1 VTGVTFLEYQA
12 LWKRCIM
19 NIKWSKKRLTAACVL
34 AGTVGLWMYS
44 QSSSPA
50 TQKETA
56 APKVSLIGAVSKT
69 LPLTFST
76 QGHLVS
82 LNEVDIRGQI
92 TSPVSRVGFHEGDF
106 VKQGQL
112 LFVLDDAEELAALGH
127 AQAQLG
133 VIKAELDKA
142 NRDLSRGRPLLKTH
156 YISSS
161 DWDTLVSA
169 QQQAAAQYKSAQ
181 DDIHTAQAQ
190 LAYTRI
196 YAPVSGKTGALN
208 VHIGSLAQPGSTLP
222 MVSINQFDPIG
233 AEFTLPEQD
242 LNAVVVA
249 QRQGPVDVQVTDVSG
264 KPVTG
269 TLSFIDNTVSQDSG
283 TVSFKARFNN
293 GENQLWPGAYQN
305 ITVNAG
311 STPNVVVLP
320 PQAVQDGPDG
330 HFVFVVDPQ
339 MHAETQPVML
349 LRIQQQ
355 MAVVTGI
362 QAGTKVVLEGAN
374 ALRPGMAVKVVNAPA
389 GSAS

>member
-1 VTGVTFLEYQA
+1 
-12 LWKRCIM
+12 M
-19 NIKWSKKRLTAACVL
+19 NIKRSKKGLAMACVL
-34 AGTVGLWMYS
+34 AGAAGLWLYS
-44 QSSSPA
+44 QASSPA
-50 TQKETA
+50 TQKKTA
-56 APKVSLIGAVSKT
+56 LPKVSLVAATSQT

-82 LNEVDIRGQI
+82 LNEVDIRAQI
-92 TSPVSRVGFHEGDF
+92 TSPVSQVAFHEGDF

-112 LFVLDDAEELAALGH
+112 LFVLDDAEEQAALGH

-142 NRDLSRGRPLLKTH
+142 ERDLSRGQPLLKTH

-161 DWDTLVSA
+161 DWDALVSA

-242 LNAVVVA
+242 LNAVVAA
-249 QRQGPVDVQVTDVSG
+249 QHQGPVEVQVTDASG

-283 TVSFKARFNN
+283 TVNFKARFAN

-305 ITVNAG
+305 ITVSAG

-330 HFVFVVDPQ
+330 HFVYVIDAQ
-339 MHAETQPVML
+339 MHATTQPVTL

-355 MAVVTGI
+355 MAVVSGI
-362 QAGTKVVLEGAN
+362 QPGMKVVLEGAN
-374 ALRPGMAVKVVNAPA
+374 ALRPGMSVKVVNAPA
-389 GSAS
+389 RSSS